1 MVMLRIRLKDVLVTL
16 RSIPRWQGC
25 SGGCCVYLEF
35 VWSLI
40 IIIVLVALF
49 FHIWNRWTKEEKTR
63 FPLEKATTG
72 KDVGGVN

>member
-1 MVMLRIRLKDVLVTL
+1 MVMLRIRLEDGLVTL

-25 SGGCCVYLEF
+25 SGGCGVYLEF
-35 VWSLI
+35 VWFLI
-40 IIIVLVALF
+40 IIMSWQHFAP
-49 FHIWNRWTKEEKTR
+49 HNWNRWTKEEKTH

>member
-1 MVMLRIRLKDVLVTL
+1 MLRIRLKDVLVTL

-40 IIIVLVALF
+40 IIIVVLVALCF
-49 FHIWNRWTKEEKTR
+49 PHLEQMDKEREDT
-63 FPLEKATTG
+63 FPS
-72 KDVGGVN
+72 